1 MTALRIQ
8 AFDAALFAPFGHA
21 VTTPGEGARLDDAAP
36 LVNARAHAKVNL
48 AAVRAPAAMLPLSI
62 DKLER
67 HPFSSQAFFPLD
79 ASEYLVV
86 VAPGGDEGPY
96 LAKALAFRV
105 PGTTAI
111 VYAPRAWHAGMR
123 VLNGGGH
130 FAMLVHEDG
139 SAGDTEFTPA
149 TVTVTA

>member
-1 MTALRIQ
+1 MTTLRIQ

-21 VTTPGEGARLDDAAP
+21 ITTPGAGARLDHAAP
-36 LVNARAHAKVNL
+36 LANARPDAKVNL
-48 AAVRAPAAMLPLSI
+48 AAVRAPGASLPLSI
-62 DKLER
+62 EKLER
-67 HPFSSQAFFPLD
+67 HPHSSQAFFPLD

-86 VAPGGDEGPY
+86 VAPGGDEGPDVSR
-96 LAKALAFRV
+96 ALAFRV

-123 VLNGGGH
+123 VLSGGGH
-130 FAMLVHEDG
+130 FAMLVHENG

-149 TVTVTA
+149 AVTVTV